1 MIALCGAA
9 VAVHVEGIP
18 VKALMQNHPSHW
30 RKQWPEGAID
40 NSDGDAEIL
49 DRFNKRP
56 KEPKEPPIR
65 YPWTIDDDA
74 QATLDS
80 IKTAEKMTNQTL
92 GLESV
97 RNGGMDMIF
106 TYDNTARVFERDTPQ
121 GNTWSNWIQDPS
133 APHTKA

>member
-1 MIALCGAA
+1 MAVCGIATA
-9 VAVHVEGIP
+9 VQLEGIP
-18 VKALMQNHPSHW
+18 VKALMQNHQSHW
-30 RKQWPEGAID
+30 RKVWPEGAID
-40 NSDGDAEIL
+40 NADGDAEVL
-49 DRFNKRP
+49 DMFAKRP
-56 KEPKEPPIR
+56 KREKEPAIR

-80 IKTAEKMTNQTL
+80 IKYAEKATNNTL

-121 GNTWSNWIQDPS
+121 GNTWAPTSMPG
-133 APHTKA
+133 PHTKS